1 VPPGRGGRWRSDA
14 GAEIHPGRNRTM
26 NQMTLDVERI
36 EVVSYPTQNPEAR
49 EDACPT
55 ASATL
60 TGAQ

>member
-1 VPPGRGGRWRSDA
+1 
-14 GAEIHPGRNRTM
+14 M